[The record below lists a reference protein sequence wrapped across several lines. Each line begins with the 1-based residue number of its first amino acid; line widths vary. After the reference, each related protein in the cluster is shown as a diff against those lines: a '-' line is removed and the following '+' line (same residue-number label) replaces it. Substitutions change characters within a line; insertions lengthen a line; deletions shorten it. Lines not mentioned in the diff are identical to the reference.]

1 MSTHKRKTENI
12 MLKNF
17 IKKLDDMIPEER
29 ELLTTITYE
38 ELEEALDEISRDI
51 VYNYL
56 IFEKEVSFEVFLSN
70 LKTYLSIIKNR
81 I

>member
-1 MSTHKRKTENI
+1 

-29 ELLTTITYE
+29 ELLTSITYE
-38 ELEEALDEISRDI
+38 ELEEALDEIGRDI

-70 LKTYLSIIKNR
+70 LKIYLSIIKNR
-81 I
+81 L